1 MNALVTR
8 SGMLAVLVGLSAML
22 GGCGFTQPIWED
34 GFLFWWQIPVVLLL
48 VGLIIFWTQYRK
60 RQM

>member
-1 MNALVTR
+1 
-8 SGMLAVLVGLSAML
+8 MLAVLVGLSAML